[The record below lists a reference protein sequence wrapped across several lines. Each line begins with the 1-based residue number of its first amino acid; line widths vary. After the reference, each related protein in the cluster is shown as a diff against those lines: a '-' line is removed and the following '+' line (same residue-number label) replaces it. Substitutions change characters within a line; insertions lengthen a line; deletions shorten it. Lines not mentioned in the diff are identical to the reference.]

1 MLSMKILNHQRM
13 LITIYREKAEQFLL
27 EQTGLDNKERQRLMG
42 FYEVIR
48 DYYYVGVSE
57 FGSDAI
63 LNNIHHIDVVADTS
77 EKYNFKESAY
87 EQFNESLLVD
97 YGEEFKVIEDNL
109 KRFAKMDVS
118 RRVSI
123 VKRINEHV
131 NNSELTVVEGDSSM
145 VFHNVKLS
153 DIGAFKAY
161 LNFEDAL
168 KDNYA
173 LDYDQVLE
181 DDPSLEVL
189 NDPETFEGFKEAY
202 LVNMSK
208 DNQLSFEQRN
218 EPVFFARVNY
228 NFGLELPTEHFI
240 SVNDLKGEDKGR
252 DVLVNKVNDVLKE
265 AYDKGSMERVFAITE
280 VDNIPVSQKGLFNQK
295 SDSLEMEL

>member
-1 MLSMKILNHQRM
+1 MVYK
-13 LITIYREKAEQFLL
+13 EKAERFLL
-27 EQTGLDNKERQRLMG
+27 DQVGIEYAERKRLIS
-42 FYEVIR
+42 FYEVIK
-48 DYYYVGVSE
+48 DYYYVSVSE

-63 LNNIHHIDVVADTS
+63 LNNIHHKDVVTDTS
-77 EKYNFKESAY
+77 EKYNFKENAY
-87 EQFNESLLVD
+87 EQFSESLLVD
-97 YGEEFKVIEDNL
+97 YGEDFEVIEDNL
-109 KRFAKMDVS
+109 KRFAYLDVVDK
-118 RRVSI
+118 VSTM
-123 VKRINEHV
+123 KKINEYV
-131 NNSELTVVEGDSSM
+131 NNSELTIIDRDTNM
-145 VFHNVKLS
+145 IFHNVKLA
-153 DIGAFKAY
+153 DIGTFKAY

-208 DNQLSFEQRN
+208 ENQLSFEQRN

-228 NFGLELPTEHFI
+228 NFGLDLPTEHFI

-280 VDNIPVSQKGLFNQK
+280 VDNIPVSHKGLCNQK
-295 SDSLEMEL
+295 NDSLEMELQLDVEEMNI